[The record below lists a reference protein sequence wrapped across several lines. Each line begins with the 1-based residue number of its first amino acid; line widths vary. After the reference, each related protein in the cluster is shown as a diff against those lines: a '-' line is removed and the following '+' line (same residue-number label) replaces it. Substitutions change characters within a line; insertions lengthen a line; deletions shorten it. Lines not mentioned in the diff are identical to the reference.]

1 MRILFMGTPE
11 FALISLEKLIEAGE
25 EVVGVITQPDRP
37 RGRGRRVTASP
48 VKAFAQEKAIP
59 VYQPERLKGG
69 EVLEKLAG
77 FAPDLIVVVAYGKIL
92 PREVLELPPLGC
104 INVHASL
111 LPRYRGAAPIH
122 WAIIRGEGVTGVT
135 TMYIDEGMDTGDIIL
150 QEEVPILPEDNAG
163 TLHDKLAHAGA
174 RLLLDTVARI
184 KAGTAPRIPQPE
196 EGVSYAPP
204 LERTDEILDWNRP
217 ARQLWFQVRGLNP
230 WPGAMTCWQGEI
242 LKVWEVSPLKGDGDA
257 APGEI
262 IAVDKQE
269 GILVGTGKGLLRLEV
284 VQPAGKRRMT
294 ASDFARGYGV
304 KEGLFFGGGA

>member
-59 VYQPERLKGG
+59 VYQPERLKDG

-230 WPGAMTCWQGEI
+230 WPGAMTYWQGEI

>member
-59 VYQPERLKGG
+59 VYQPERLKDG

-204 LERTDEILDWNRP
+204 LERTDEILDWKRP

-230 WPGAMTCWQGEI
+230 WPGAMTYWQGEI

>member
-59 VYQPERLKGG
+59 VYQPERLKDG

-184 KAGTAPRIPQPE
+184 KAGTEPRIPQPE

-230 WPGAMTCWQGEI
+230 WPGAMTYWQGEI

-269 GILVGTGKGLLRLEV
+269 GILVGNGKGLLRLEV

-294 ASDFARGYGV
+294 ASDFARGHG
-304 KEGLFFGGGA
+304 

>member
-59 VYQPERLKGG
+59 VYQPERLKDG

-77 FAPDLIVVVAYGKIL
+77 FAPDLIVVVAYGRIL

-230 WPGAMTCWQGEI
+230 WPGAMTYWQGEI

>member
-59 VYQPERLKGG
+59 VYQPERLKDG

-230 WPGAMTCWQGEI
+230 WPGAMTYWQGEI

-269 GILVGTGKGLLRLEV
+269 GILVGTG
-284 VQPAGKRRMT
+284 
-294 ASDFARGYGV
+294 
-304 KEGLFFGGGA
+304 

>member
-230 WPGAMTCWQGEI
+230 WPGAMTYWQGEI

>member
-1 MRILFMGTPE
+1 
-11 FALISLEKLIEAGE
+11 
-25 EVVGVITQPDRP
+25 
-37 RGRGRRVTASP
+37 
-48 VKAFAQEKAIP
+48 
-59 VYQPERLKGG
+59 
-69 EVLEKLAG
+69 
-77 FAPDLIVVVAYGKIL
+77 
-92 PREVLELPPLGC
+92 
-104 INVHASL
+104 
-111 LPRYRGAAPIH
+111 
-122 WAIIRGEGVTGVT
+122 
-135 TMYIDEGMDTGDIIL
+135 MYIDEGMDTGDIIL

-230 WPGAMTCWQGEI
+230 WPGAMTYWQGEI